1 MRIAVPL
8 PGTMWAFD
16 VISIIQIFDDDS
28 VMYGSSDRP
37 VIDFI
42 ANASSK
48 ALDHGMSIAT
58 TALRDYHEKPD
69 LIIIPG
75 FANPHEIATDRRTG
89 DAKARL
95 FTADPADALAIRDWL
110 VASHREGV
118 EIAAM
123 CTGVF
128 ALAWTGLL
136 DGVECTT
143 HLPFLDDLAAQFP
156 KALVQKDRLLTHNAK
171 QRIWTSAGGSIC
183 LDLCIAL
190 LAEHAGQSL
199 ATAEANMLMMHYPR
213 SVATRRSDGAPSVLP
228 RPSRQSDE
236 IIALTRRVREHLS
249 YDWTLTTLA
258 QTSHSSTR
266 SFQRRF
272 SEVMGGAAEHLAAD
286 GASERRQGTAGA
298 HRSADAADRAE
309 NGTAQRGF
317 AAQAFLRRV
326 RRQSESVSSGF
337 FAHRIASDG
346 KRVSPLAGET
356 NMRSRIS
363 AT

>member
-156 KALVQKDRLLTHNAK
+156 KALVQKDRLLT
-171 QRIWTSAGGSIC
+171 QREAAH
-183 LDLCIAL
+183 LDVRRRQHLSRPV
-190 LAEHAGQSL
+190 H
-199 ATAEANMLMMHYPR
+199 R
-213 SVATRRSDGAPSVLP
+213 ATRRTCRAVPGDGGGEHADDALP
-228 RPSRQSDE
+228 PFGGHP
-236 IIALTRRVREHLS
+236 A
-249 YDWTLTTLA
+249 
-258 QTSHSSTR
+258 
-266 SFQRRF
+266 QRRR
-272 SEVMGGAAEHLAAD
+272 SVRLAA
-286 GASERRQGTAGA
+286 TVP
-298 HRSADAADRAE
+298 AE
-309 NGTAQRGF
+309 
-317 AAQAFLRRV
+317 
-326 RRQSESVSSGF
+326 
-337 FAHRIASDG
+337 
-346 KRVSPLAGET
+346 
-356 NMRSRIS
+356 
-363 AT
+363 

>member
-89 DAKARL
+89 DAKAWL

-199 ATAEANMLMMHYPR
+199 ATAEANMLMMHYPPFGGHPAQRRR
-213 SVATRRSDGAPSVLP
+213 SVR
-228 RPSRQSDE
+228 
-236 IIALTRRVREHLS
+236 
-249 YDWTLTTLA
+249 
-258 QTSHSSTR
+258 
-266 SFQRRF
+266 
-272 SEVMGGAAEHLAAD
+272 LAA
-286 GASERRQGTAGA
+286 TVP
-298 HRSADAADRAE
+298 AE
-309 NGTAQRGF
+309 
-317 AAQAFLRRV
+317 
-326 RRQSESVSSGF
+326 
-337 FAHRIASDG
+337 
-346 KRVSPLAGET
+346 
-356 NMRSRIS
+356 
-363 AT
+363 

>member
-89 DAKARL
+89 
-95 FTADPADALAIRDWL
+95 
-110 VASHREGV
+110 
-118 EIAAM
+118 
-123 CTGVF
+123 
-128 ALAWTGLL
+128 LL
-136 DGVECTT
+136 DGVECPS

-272 SEVMGGAAEHLAAD
+272 SEVMGVPPSTWLLTERLNAAKELLELTDLPMQQIALRTGLRNADSLRKHFSAAF
-286 GASERRQGTAGA
+286 GVSPSRYRQ
-298 HRSADAADRAE
+298 D
-309 NGTAQRGF
+309 
-317 AAQAFLRRV
+317 FLRTELRPTENV
-326 RRQSESVSSGF
+326 
-337 FAHRIASDG
+337 
-346 KRVSPLAGET
+346 
-356 NMRSRIS
+356 
-363 AT
+363 

>member
-28 VMYGSSDRP
+28 VMYGSPDRP

-156 KALVQKDRLLTHNAK
+156 
-171 QRIWTSAGGSIC
+171 
-183 LDLCIAL
+183 
-190 LAEHAGQSL
+190 
-199 ATAEANMLMMHYPR
+199 
-213 SVATRRSDGAPSVLP
+213 RRWC
-228 RPSRQSDE
+228 
-236 IIALTRRVREHLS
+236 RRTVC
-249 YDWTLTTLA
+249 
-258 QTSHSSTR
+258 
-266 SFQRRF
+266 
-272 SEVMGGAAEHLAAD
+272 
-286 GASERRQGTAGA
+286 
-298 HRSADAADRAE
+298 
-309 NGTAQRGF
+309 
-317 AAQAFLRRV
+317 
-326 RRQSESVSSGF
+326 
-337 FAHRIASDG
+337 
-346 KRVSPLAGET
+346 
-356 NMRSRIS
+356 
-363 AT
+363 

>member
-89 DAKARL
+89 NAKAWL

-199 ATAEANMLMMHYPR
+199 ATAEANMLMRQGDQCCDRRFRRDAGAGRQGGRDAVGLP
-213 SVATRRSDGAPSVLP
+213 AGGWLDRRSGCCL
-228 RPSRQSDE
+228 RQHHD
-236 IIALTRRVREHLS
+236 
-249 YDWTLTTLA
+249 
-258 QTSHSSTR
+258 
-266 SFQRRF
+266 QRRGICGN
-272 SEVMGGAAEHLAAD
+272 ERLPCTGRTVMK
-286 GASERRQGTAGA
+286 
-298 HRSADAADRAE
+298 
-309 NGTAQRGF
+309 F
-317 AAQAFLRRV
+317 
-326 RRQSESVSSGF
+326 
-337 FAHRIASDG
+337 
-346 KRVSPLAGET
+346 
-356 NMRSRIS
+356 
-363 AT
+363 

>member
-75 FANPHEIATDRRTG
+75 FANPHEIATDRRTR

-123 CTGVF
+123 CTGMF

-258 QTSHSSTR
+258 QTPPLLHALVPAPV
-266 SFQRRF
+266 QRGH
-272 SEVMGGAAEHLAAD
+272 GGAAEHLAAD

-298 HRSADAADRAE
+298 HRSADAADCTE

-337 FAHRIASDG
+337 SAHRIASDG